1 MESPLALCGDS
12 LSWRCRHLCLPR
24 TLRTLLLWDSRMKYD
39 NRETCVICGVTM
51 YAHDD
56 WYELDDKF
64 DAIETDNGFV
74 CYGCWMHTRLSP

>member
-1 MESPLALCGDS
+1 
-12 LSWRCRHLCLPR
+12 
-24 TLRTLLLWDSRMKYD
+24 MKYD
-39 NRETCVICGVTM
+39 DRETCVICGVTM